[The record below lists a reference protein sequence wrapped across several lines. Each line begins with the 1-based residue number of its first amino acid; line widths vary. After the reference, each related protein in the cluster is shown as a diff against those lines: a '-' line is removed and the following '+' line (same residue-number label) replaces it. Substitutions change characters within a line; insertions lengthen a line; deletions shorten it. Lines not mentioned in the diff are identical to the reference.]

1 MIPELEF
8 QQTALHRK
16 ARHTWEMM
24 MEQLAGQLRMEMRAR
39 KARIFQIRTASGLQ
53 WGSSRGTENDAGRQ
67 QEAMFQA
74 LQHNRLLI
82 INYFQVKMP

>member
-16 ARHTWEMM
+16 VRHTWEGV
-24 MEQLAGQLRMEMRAR
+24 EQLAGQLRMEMRAR
-39 KARIFQIRTASGLQ
+39 KAKIFQIRTASELQ
-53 WGSSRGTENDAGRQ
+53 WGSSRGNENDAGRQ

-74 LQHNRLLI
+74 L
-82 INYFQVKMP
+82 